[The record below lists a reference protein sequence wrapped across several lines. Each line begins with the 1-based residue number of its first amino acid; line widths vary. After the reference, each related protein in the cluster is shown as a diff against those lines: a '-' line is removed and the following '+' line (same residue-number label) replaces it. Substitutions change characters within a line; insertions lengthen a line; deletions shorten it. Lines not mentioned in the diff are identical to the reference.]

1 MHCQYILQLS
11 LLTLLSLPGTLAQT
25 WSVWYRDRDTITDIC
40 ASKGSSVVFDCIYS
54 YPATKK
60 VGRKIWF
67 TPRGDTKL
75 DGSQQG
81 DGVFNT
87 RGLTN
92 KSRYSGR
99 TEFYDQDNKC
109 TLKLNNVTEDDSGRF
124 FFRFEANKPHQTP
137 QGFTGSFGV
146 ALTIPVLSL
155 KINEN
160 GPVKERDYV
169 TLACTSTCNPPQ
181 MEFLWFKDG
190 RPLPGVSG
198 VHGGQYLLGP
208 LSPNDTGSY
217 SCGLGQSTST
227 PILLDMR
234 YAPRN
239 VSVKVS
245 LSHEV
250 VKGSHLTLTC
260 SNNANPAAETY
271 TWFQR
276 TGTLTSLRLG
286 MGKEHTFLEIDSD
299 DSGLYFCMAQNAV
312 GSQNSTELELKVKE
326 SAHLM
331 VVLAAFGALFLV
343 TAVIV
348 VLFIYI
354 KRRKLNTAEKKLPTK
369 PVPQLQKATLSRPE
383 DIYENMKW
391 SAKPITD
398 PDDMNYAE
406 LNIRPA
412 PSPRMQRN
420 NKAED
425 DDAVIYRQLQTH

>member
-1 MHCQYILQLS
+1 MM
-11 LLTLLSLPGTLAQT
+11 LPPPCF
-25 WSVWYRDRDTITDIC
+25 TD
-40 ASKGSSVVFDCIYS
+40 
-54 YPATKK
+54 
-60 VGRKIWF
+60 
-67 TPRGDTKL
+67 
-75 DGSQQG
+75 
-81 DGVFNT
+81 
-87 RGLTN
+87 
-92 KSRYSGR
+92 
-99 TEFYDQDNKC
+99 
-109 TLKLNNVTEDDSGRF
+109 
-124 FFRFEANKPHQTP
+124 
-137 QGFTGSFGV
+137 
-146 ALTIPVLSL
+146 
-155 KINEN
+155 
-160 GPVKERDYV
+160 
-169 TLACTSTCNPPQ
+169 
-181 MEFLWFKDG
+181 
-190 RPLPGVSG
+190 
-198 VHGGQYLLGP
+198 
-208 LSPNDTGSY
+208 
-217 SCGLGQSTST
+217 
-227 PILLDMR
+227 
-234 YAPRN
+234 APRN

-245 LSHEV
+245 PSNEV
-250 VKGSHLTLTC
+250 VKGSRLTLTC

-312 GSQNSTELELKVKE
+312 GSQNSTEQEVKVKE

-354 KRRKLNTAEKKLPTK
+354 KRRLIKRKLNTAEKKLPTK
-369 PVPQLQKATLSRPE
+369 PVTQKATLSRPE

-412 PSPRMQRN
+412 PSPSMQRN
-420 NKAED
+420 NKAGD